1 MNKATDETAGQILT
15 SNISKRVPPWDVR
28 IFWGQNNNLP
38 ILGCQNPQK
47 VPKISVIDET
57 IRLKCDRQI
66 ENGKKYPKPPKF
78 GQKGH
83 LGGHVTHFWNFG
95 TSLISRGWLKLE
107 TSNSAERWIAVSTNE
122 KMQN

>member
-1 MNKATDETAGQILT
+1 LNKATDETAGQILT

-57 IRLKCDRQI
+57 IRLIFDIRI
-66 ENGKKYPKPPKF
+66 ANGKSYPTSAKLS
-78 GQKGH
+78 QK
-83 LGGHVTHFWNFG
+83 
-95 TSLISRGWLKLE
+95 
-107 TSNSAERWIAVSTNE
+107 
-122 KMQN
+122 